1 MAPTQRFHPL
11 RHADPHA
18 SPRGSSGWT
27 GGNRVTEQ
35 LSGLLGVLG
44 LTDLPFLTPVLG
56 SSHTHTHTTPR
67 ASFRPL
73 QKGPRWPP
81 HQPSLFI
88 SCCGSALKSPP
99 PQPSLPRSWDL
110 APSDSV
116 PLALLPGGWQGT
128 PRSPTPGGQRRAQL
142 PLPTNPGLCRMEMG
156 WMGLK
161 ETRVLTSSQKRPT
174 AVGGQR
180 GHGPV
185 TPSRMGSR
193 PTLGAA
199 GQKSPRTVNSG

>member
-1 MAPTQRFHPL
+1 MDGRK
-11 RHADPHA
+11 
-18 SPRGSSGWT
+18 
-27 GGNRVTEQ
+27 
-35 LSGLLGVLG
+35 
-44 LTDLPFLTPVLG
+44 
-56 SSHTHTHTTPR
+56 SSHRTAKWAARGPGAHGSPLPDPCPGLFTHTHTPPPGP
-67 ASFRPL
+67 ASGPSKRPPL
-73 QKGPRWPP
+73 AAPP
-81 HQPSLFI
+81 AQLVYKLLRERFEVPS
-88 SCCGSALKSPP
+88 SSALPP
-99 PQPSLPRSWDL
+99 TVLGSGT
-110 APSDSV
+110 SDSV

-161 ETRVLTSSQKRPT
+161 EARVLTSSQKRPT

>member
-1 MAPTQRFHPL
+1 MDGRKSSHRTAKWAAQGPGAHGSPL
-11 RHADPHA
+11 PDPC
-18 SPRGSSGWT
+18 P
-27 GGNRVTEQ
+27 
-35 LSGLLGVLG
+35 GLF
-44 LTDLPFLTPVLG
+44 T
-56 SSHTHTHTTPR
+56 HTHTHHPPGQLP
-67 ASFRPL
+67 APP
-73 QKGPRWPP
+73 KGPRWPP

-161 ETRVLTSSQKRPT
+161 EARVLTSSQKRPT